1 MLGRWRAL
9 THNHTQ
15 SLFYSNMDLV
25 SFLLPLISKSI
36 AEVLIVAGYRRVAE
50 EVTDEVAEKFC
61 HRIRAIVGTALR
73 SNKIFGENITSC
85 DLNLM
90 LVSEGSPLNPATAED
105 IGEGASPQKAADSV
119 LCTTEVGLNRTVRA
133 SKGGKMEESVLLK
146 PKVALQSVT
155 EGLPMSDGN
164 ISARQL

>member
-1 MLGRWRAL
+1 MSGRWRAL

-15 SLFYSNMDLV
+15 SLFHSKMDLV
-25 SFLLPLISKSI
+25 SFLLPLISKNI

-50 EVTDEVAEKFC
+50 EVTDEVADKFG
-61 HRIRAIVGTALR
+61 HRIRVIVGTALR
-73 SNKIFGENITSC
+73 FNKIFGENITSC

-90 LVSEGSPLNPATAED
+90 LVSQGSPFDPATAED
-105 IGEGASPQKAADSV
+105 IGEGASPQTAADPV
-119 LCTTEVGLNRTVRA
+119 LCTTEVGLNRTVRD

-155 EGLPMSDGN
+155 EGLPMSDGS
-164 ISARQL
+164 ISAQQL

>member
-1 MLGRWRAL
+1 
-9 THNHTQ
+9 
-15 SLFYSNMDLV
+15 MDLV

-50 EVTDEVAEKFC
+50 EVTDEVAEKFG

-73 SNKIFGENITSC
+73 FNKIFKENITSC
-85 DLNLM
+85 NLNLM
-90 LVSEGSPLNPATAED
+90 LISEGSPFNPATAEG
-105 IGEGASPQKAADSV
+105 IGEGASPQKTADYV
-119 LCTTEVGLNRTVRA
+119 LCTTEVGLNRTIRD

-146 PKVALQSVT
+146 PKVTLQSVT
-155 EGLPMSDGN
+155 EVLLMWDGN

>member
-1 MLGRWRAL
+1 MSGRWRAL
-9 THNHTQ
+9 THNHIQ
-15 SLFYSNMDLV
+15 PLFHSKMDSV
-25 SFLLPLISKSI
+25 SFLLPLISKNI

-50 EVTDEVAEKFC
+50 EVTDEVAQKFG

-73 SNKIFGENITSC
+73 LNKIFGENITSC

-90 LVSEGSPLNPATAED
+90 LVSEGSPFNPATAED
-105 IGEGASPQKAADSV
+105 IGEGASPQKTADLV
-119 LCTTEVGLNRTVRA
+119 LCTTDVGLNRSVRD
-133 SKGGKMEESVLLK
+133 SKGGKMETVLLK

-155 EGLPMSDGN
+155 EVLPMSDGN

>member
-1 MLGRWRAL
+1 MSGRWRAL

-15 SLFYSNMDLV
+15 SLFHSKMDLV
-25 SFLLPLISKSI
+25 SFLLPLISKNI

-50 EVTDEVAEKFC
+50 EVTDEVADKFG
-61 HRIRAIVGTALR
+61 HRIRVIVGTALR
-73 SNKIFGENITSC
+73 FNKIFGENITSC

-90 LVSEGSPLNPATAED
+90 LVSQGSLFDPATAED
-105 IGEGASPQKAADSV
+105 IGEGASPQRAADPV
-119 LCTTEVGLNRTVRA
+119 LCTTEVGLNRTVRD

-155 EGLPMSDGN
+155 EGLPMSDGS
-164 ISARQL
+164 ISAQQL